1 MDADLSKI
9 DFEALKRVDVREVD
23 LDTLVDI
30 RDIKID
36 ESLSRE
42 QRMADFIRQVKNPY
56 CFRVGNVA
64 VSVGFAENGATFEEQ
79 MGYYLETL

>member
-42 QRMADFIRQVKNPY
+42 QRVADFIQQIKNPY

>member
-23 LDTLVDI
+23 PDTLVDI
-30 RDIKID
+30 RDIKIN

-42 QRMADFIRQVKNPY
+42 QRVADFIQQIKNPY